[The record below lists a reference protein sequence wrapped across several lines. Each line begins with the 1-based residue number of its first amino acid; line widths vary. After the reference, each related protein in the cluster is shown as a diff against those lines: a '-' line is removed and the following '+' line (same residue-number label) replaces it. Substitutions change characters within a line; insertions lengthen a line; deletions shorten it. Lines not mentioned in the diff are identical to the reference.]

1 MTMDDDTVQKSSNKY
16 VCEKCDFNCSRLS
29 QYNRHLYTRKHIQ
42 NDNIVTLSTNLVPKS
57 STRFQCECG
66 NIYRYR
72 QGLHKH
78 RQTCSTNE
86 TECKQTTPI
95 IPIDHAMLTEKMIE
109 LVMSKNQEFM
119 NMFMEKIVHIAPSIT
134 NTNTTNNTTNN
145 QFNIQM
151 FLNEHCKNAMNL
163 TDFID
168 SLPIT
173 AATYDSTI
181 ENGLTKT
188 ITNMITSGLN
198 KLDILERP
206 IHCTDAT
213 RKTLYIKEA
222 DIWEK
227 DTELLKVVEGIKTL
241 IRKKRTLISRW
252 KEANRG
258 WDTVESK
265 QMRFTELICNIMTDV
280 DFDEKETGKIVRSIS
295 KSVYLDNED
304 KKKYL
309 C

>member
-1 MTMDDDTVQKSSNKY
+1 MTFSDKKNSKKLLKFSCEFCNFICSNKQDY
-16 VCEKCDFNCSRLS
+16 T
-29 QYNRHLYTRKHIQ
+29 RHLSTRKHKMMTDSDKKNSNEYIC
-42 NDNIVTLSTNLVPKS
+42 L
-57 STRFQCECG
+57 CG
-66 NIYRYR
+66 KKYKYR
-72 QGLHKH
+72 QGLSIHKK
-78 RQTCSTNE
+78 TCTFVEETGQEGEKICNE
-86 TECKQTTPI
+86 ISDKINEFQ
-95 IPIDHAMLTEKMIE
+95 IDKELLIKMLLKNQDVMEKMIE
-109 LVMSKNQEFM
+109 
-119 NMFMEKIVHIAPSIT
+119 IIPSIGNQVHT
-134 NTNTTNNTTNN
+134 NSHNTTNN

-188 ITNMITSGLN
+188 ITNMITNGLN

-213 RKTLYIKEA
+213 RKTIYVKEA

-227 DTELLKVVEGIKTL
+227 DTELIKVVDGIKTL

-295 KSVYLDNED
+295 KSVYLDSED
-304 KKKYL
+304 KKKYAL
-309 C
+309 L

>member
-1 MTMDDDTVQKSSNKY
+1 LYKHKTT
-16 VCEKCDFNCSRLS
+16 CSI
-29 QYNRHLYTRKHIQ
+29 IQ
-42 NDNIVTLSTNLVPKS
+42 GTNNIVNKT
-57 STRFQCECG
+57 
-66 NIYRYR
+66 
-72 QGLHKH
+72 
-78 RQTCSTNE
+78 TNE
-86 TECKQTTPI
+86 
-95 IPIDHAMLTEKMIE
+95 IPLDKELLIKML
-109 LVMSKNQEFM
+109 LKNQDV
-119 NMFMEKIVHIAPSIT
+119 MEKLAEVMPMMMDIFPKLGNNSHNIT
-134 NTNTTNNTTNN
+134 NSHNTTNN

-188 ITNMITSGLN
+188 ITNMITNGLN

-213 RKTLYIKEA
+213 RKTLYVKEA

-265 QMRFTELICNIMTDV
+265 QLRFTELICNIMTDV

-304 KKKYL
+304 KKKYV

>member
-1 MTMDDDTVQKSSNKY
+1 MNDNTVQKSSNKF
-16 VCEKCDFNCSRLS
+16 VCEKCDFKCSRLS
-29 QYNRHLYTRKHIQ
+29 QYDRHLYTRKHIQ
-42 NDNIVTLSTNLVPKS
+42 NDNMVTLSTNLVPKS
-57 STRFQCECG
+57 SAIFQCECG
-66 NIYRYR
+66 NRYRYR

-78 RQTCSTNE
+78 RQTCSANE
-86 TECKQTTPI
+86 TECKQPPSV
-95 IPIDHAMLTEKMIE
+95 IPIDHALLTEKMIE

-134 NTNTTNNTTNN
+134 NTNTNSHNTTNN

-188 ITNMITSGLN
+188 ITNMITNGLN

-213 RKTLYIKEA
+213 RKTIYVKEA

-227 DTELLKVVEGIKTL
+227 DTELIKVVEGIKTL

-295 KSVYLDNED
+295 KSVYLDSED
-304 KKKYL
+304 KKKYI

>member
-1 MTMDDDTVQKSSNKY
+1 MGDIITPKY
-16 VCEKCDFNCSRLS
+16 AQIYKCEKCDFSCSKNS
-29 QYNRHLYTRKHIQ
+29 DWIRHTSTRKHT
-42 NDNIVTLSTNLVPKS
+42 NGDTMVTNGDINPTKRACVY
-57 STRFQCECG
+57 QCDCG
-66 NIYRYR
+66 KIYNHR
-72 QGLHKH
+72 QGLSRHKNK
-78 RQTCSTNE
+78 CNY
-86 TECKQTTPI
+86 KQPPSV
-95 IPIDHAMLTEKMIE
+95 IPIDHALLTEKMIE

-134 NTNTTNNTTNN
+134 NTNTNSHNTTNN

-188 ITNMITSGLN
+188 ITNMITNGLN

-213 RKTLYIKEA
+213 RKTIYVKEA

-227 DTELLKVVEGIKTL
+227 DTELIKVVEGIKTL

-295 KSVYLDNED
+295 KSVYLDSED

>member
-1 MTMDDDTVQKSSNKY
+1 MPNNPTPKNAEKY
-16 VCEKCDFNCSRLS
+16 VCEPCHFKCCKLCD
-29 QYNRHLYTRKHIQ
+29 YDRHVRTRKH
-42 NDNIVTLSTNLVPKS
+42 DRLTNPNETTAKNAKIFECKCGKTYKHMS
-57 STRFQCECG
+57 SLCG
-66 NIYRYR
+66 
-72 QGLHKH
+72 HKT
-78 RQTCSTNE
+78 TCSVIQGTTNIDNKP
-86 TECKQTTPI
+86 TEFQLDKELLI
-95 IPIDHAMLTEKMIE
+95 KML
-109 LVMSKNQEFM
+109 LKNQEV
-119 NMFMEKIVHIAPSIT
+119 MEKMMEIMPTMGNNSHNHT
-134 NTNTTNNTTNN
+134 NIHNTQN
-145 QFNIQM
+145 FNIQL

-188 ITNMITSGLN
+188 ITNMITNGLN

-213 RKTLYIKEA
+213 RKTIYVKEA

-227 DTELLKVVEGIKTL
+227 DTELLKVVDGIKTL

-252 KEANRG
+252 KEANIG

-295 KSVYLDNED
+295 KSVYLDSED
-304 KKKYL
+304 KKKYI